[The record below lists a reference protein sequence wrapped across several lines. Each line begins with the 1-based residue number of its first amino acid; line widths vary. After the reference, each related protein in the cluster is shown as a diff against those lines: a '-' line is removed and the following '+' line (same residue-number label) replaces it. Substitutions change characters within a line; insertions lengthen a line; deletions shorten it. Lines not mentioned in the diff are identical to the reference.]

1 MSVVIK
7 STLVSHGV
15 RTLMMTSIIGL
26 GLLGCGDE
34 TTTNTTNN
42 VIDEA
47 PWGNYSVNANC
58 NGVISLDAKG
68 MYDPEGKP
76 LTYKWSVVE
85 SPVGSKLTTL
95 FSQVTTQQVSVLADK
110 TGDYVFQLVVS
121 DGSKQTVVT
130 TQNVSTIKSGTEPS
144 GAKCNN
150 PLVFTDDVRKRLF
163 NARPAT
169 ALNIDG
175 KLVGVSDTE
184 LVYQWKVVKSPTG
197 SKPVTA
203 NANTA
208 VVAFTPDQVG
218 DYTLSVE
225 TTTKTGQALA
235 AAVVNVRASNLQA
248 TPLDYTVT
256 QAAFII
262 GTHKLASISGDDT
275 FKIKNLDDGAVK
287 SIQLPSLTKS
297 FALSPDGTRALVVQ
311 KNKLSTIN
319 LTNQT
324 VLNSWPITVGNSV
337 SEAIMTNNSQAY
349 ILQTTVSD
357 SNSRLYPLNVDT
369 GVVGVAEN
377 ADYYNT
383 YSSLAELQ
391 RSSSTA
397 FFANTNYSSFIK
409 FFLSK
414 DGLIEKSQVLTT
426 SCYGRDNNW
435 SVLSDSLI
443 KRCDTI
449 FKLASDTNMLTSLG
463 AIEIGDNL
471 NKSSSFS
478 FIYLTKFVLNG
489 NAAYGINTTYN
500 YNVGQYSS
508 MLATLLFGDAR
519 SAEVFK
525 INATTWRDEEKVYLP
540 MINSEEEL
548 QLPLP
553 QQVFSDASNP
563 LVVLATVPLKSGKPA
578 YFILKP

>member
-7 STLVSHGV
+7 STLVFHGV
-15 RTLMMTSIIGL
+15 RTLMMASIMGL
-26 GLLGCGDE
+26 GLSGCGDE

-47 PWGNYSVNANC
+47 PWGNYNVSANC

-76 LTYKWSVVE
+76 LTYKWKVVE
-85 SPVGSKLTTL
+85 SPVGSKLQTL
-95 FSQVTTQQVSVLADK
+95 FDNVTSQQVSVLADK
-110 TGDYVFQLVVS
+110 TGTYVFRLVVS
-121 DGSKQTVVT
+121 DSSKQTVVT
-130 TQNVSTIKSGTEPS
+130 TPDVSAIKAGDEPNGQS
-144 GAKCNN
+144 CNN
-150 PLVFTDDVRKRLF
+150 PIVFADDVRKRLF

-225 TTTKTGQALA
+225 TTTKTGQVLA

-256 QAAFII
+256 QAAFIT

-275 FKIKNLDDGAVK
+275 FKIKNLDDGTVK
-287 SIQLPSLTKS
+287 SIQLPSLIKS
-297 FALSPDGTRALVVQ
+297 FALSPDGTKALVVQ

-324 VLNSWPITVGNSV
+324 VVNSWPITIGNTV

-349 ILQTTVSD
+349 ILQTTPAD

-369 GVVGVAEN
+369 GIVGVVESM
-377 ADYYNT
+377 DYYSY
-383 YSSLAELQ
+383 YSSLSGLQ
-391 RSSSTA
+391 RMSSTA
-397 FFANTNYSSFIK
+397 FFANTNYSNLMK
-409 FFLSK
+409 FFLNK
-414 DGLIEKSQVLTT
+414 DGLIEKSKALT
-426 SCYGRDNNW
+426 NNC
-435 SVLSDSLI
+435 SLSMLSDNLL
-443 KRCDTI
+443 KGCDTI
-449 FKLASDTNMLTSLG
+449 FKLADDTNTLTSLG
-463 AIEIGDNL
+463 AIEISDNI
-471 NKSSSFS
+471 NRSPSFS
-478 FIYLTKFVLNG
+478 YLALTKLVLNG
-489 NAAYGINTTYN
+489 DAAYGINTTYN
-500 YNVGQYSS
+500 YNFGQYSS
-508 MLATLLFGDAR
+508 MLSSLLFGQAR

-525 INATTWRDEEKVYLP
+525 INTTTWRDEAKVYLP
-540 MINSEEEL
+540 MITSEEEL